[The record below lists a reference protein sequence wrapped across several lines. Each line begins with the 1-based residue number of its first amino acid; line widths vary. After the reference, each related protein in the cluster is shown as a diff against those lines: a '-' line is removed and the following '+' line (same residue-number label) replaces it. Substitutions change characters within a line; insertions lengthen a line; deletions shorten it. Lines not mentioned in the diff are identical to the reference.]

1 MNRFSHRLPCLLAI
15 LLLALGTVSA
25 AGETL
30 EITAAEC
37 AGMSGFRAH
46 WDRTIP
52 VAEEG
57 ERVQRDAVVKDRG
70 QTAVWG
76 G

>member
-1 MNRFSHRLPCLLAI
+1 MRLFPSSRVIRSACFAVLAVAG
-15 LLLALGTVSA
+15 LVAPA
-25 AGETL
+25 AAETI

-52 VAEEG
+52 VAEE
-57 ERVQRDAVVKDRG
+57 
-70 QTAVWG
+70 
-76 G
+76 